1 MNDQSA
7 RVPCDDSAP
16 EGELVRIGAV
26 AHRIGLSLRTIRHY
40 EEVGV
45 VIPARRST
53 GGFRLYS
60 EQNVADLRLVK
71 QMKPLEFS
79 LEQMRDLLATLHA
92 LTGDD
97 GSDPAHGTALR
108 ERVALYRSV
117 VDARIAALREQL
129 DRAEDVAALL
139 RSPDRSRPRR

>member
-1 MNDQSA
+1 MSDRPDHVLRDGSA
-7 RVPCDDSAP
+7 S
-16 EGELVRIGAV
+16 EGELFRIGTV

-45 VIPARRST
+45 VIPARRSA

-79 LEQMRDLLATLHA
+79 LEQMRDLLTTLHA

-97 GSDPAHGTALR
+97 GSDPDRGAVLR
-108 ERVALYRSV
+108 ERVAMYRSI
-117 VDARIAALREQL
+117 VDARIAALRQQL
-129 DRAEDVAALL
+129 DRAEDFATLL
-139 RSPDRSRPRR
+139 RAPG